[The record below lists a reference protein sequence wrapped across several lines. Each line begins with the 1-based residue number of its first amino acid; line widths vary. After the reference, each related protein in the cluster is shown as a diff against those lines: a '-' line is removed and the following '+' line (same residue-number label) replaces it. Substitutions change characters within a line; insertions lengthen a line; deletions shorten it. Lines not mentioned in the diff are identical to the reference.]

1 MKVIKKT
8 TDVLTNISTENE
20 QKFKIDS
27 DDSFLFDVLFEKMYS
42 NPLRT
47 ACQEYLCNARDTMRA
62 CGKEKTPVEVIINTR
77 DSYFVVKDRGEGITE
92 DRMNEIFLWVGRS
105 TKRESNKY
113 TGSYGLGGKLAF
125 ALASSFLIN
134 TNVNGFHYEYCAYVN
149 AESQRALTLLSK
161 RELNP
166 DEENGTEI
174 RIPVRSDQIN
184 QVEPYVREI
193 AQWWNPTVV
202 ILGRP
207 VIPHIKPLFSGN
219 GWVILDP
226 KDLNRMDRKPLCICD
241 GIPFYGNIPSSYDI
255 HVPYSVIPVFKTGEI
270 QLPANREN
278 VHWCDLT
285 VNGFKEKIAN
295 FYKEYKV
302 HLEKDLNGLNNWH
315 EKLLYLHNVVDIFKD
330 EKILKDLSYKN
341 PIKFK
346 TPDFYSDKTTN
357 LHSFEYVPYYSKETT
372 RVSYEI
378 HSIVLA
384 NSYYDYV
391 QMSRSNKQNLANDLK
406 SGKAYVIFND
416 LVDATA
422 QEMVENLKDF
432 EKRWTTYLARLEDYN
447 QKKRKSR
454 PSKPQNKEITPSAG
468 VATKEL
474 REKLFEYIKQGK
486 LEGRAIY
493 IVSAPHDDIPVNYD
507 AKLSDVKNIVL
518 KKDVKPKAEKPS
530 VPKTLECFRGY
541 YRSESIDSLNNY
553 VLLKFQTK
561 KELLRAKADRSR
573 DFNKVLNTL
582 EGLDI
587 KLAMI
592 TELEFAK
599 IAKYEKAHNVKINA
613 MDFEDF
619 IVEFLKQ
626 NPGLKPS
633 NVDDYNSFLQ
643 FNLSDNLRKILLDN
657 AKTDIAQRVEKLKPV
672 SHAKEL
678 VWNNKKI
685 PYNDHTSLL
694 NHLTSL
700 RVYSTNLNN
709 VLANLSPMEYNVSK
723 AQREIEAI
731 KQVYPLL
738 NHCTITE
745 KNKKDFVHYI
755 QLINKS

>member
-1 MKVIKKT
+1 MKLLYEKQE
-8 TDVLTNISTENE
+8 VLTNMDQSDV
-20 QKFKIDS
+20 QHFKIDP
-27 DDSFLFDVLFEKMYS
+27 DDPFIFSVLRKSMYS

-47 ACQEYLCNARDTMRA
+47 AIQEYLSNSRDSHRETNR
-62 CGKEKTPVEVIINTR
+62 TNIPVEVIINTR
-77 DSYFVVKDRGEGITE
+77 DSYFVVKDHGPGISE
-92 DRMNEIFLWVGRS
+92 DRMSNVFLWYGRS
-105 TKRESNKY
+105 TKRDDNRQV
-113 TGSYGLGGKLAF
+113 GGFGLGAKLGL
-125 ALASSFLIN
+125 ALSDSFLV
-134 TNVNGFHYEYCAYVN
+134 TTRVDGFQYEYCIYIDQT
-149 AESQRALTLLSK
+149 SKGALKLLNK
-161 RELNP
+161 RPLTN
-166 DEENGTEI
+166 DEKTGTEI
-174 RIPVRSDQIN
+174 RVPVPAAQIH
-184 QVEPYVREI
+184 QVENYVRDV
-193 AQWWNPTVV
+193 AQWWNPTVT

-207 VIPHIKPLFSGN
+207 VIPHVKPIFSGN

-241 GIPFYGNIPSSYDI
+241 GIPFYGNIPSSYNI
-255 HVPYSVIPVFKTGEI
+255 NVPYSVIPVFKTGEI

-302 HLEKDLNGLNNWH
+302 HLEKDLNGLNSWH

-357 LHSFEYVPYYSKETT
+357 LHSFEYVPYYSKETA

-391 QMSRSNKQNLANDLK
+391 QISRSNKQNLANDLK

-454 PSKPQNKEITPSAG
+454 PSKPNYKEITPSAG
-468 VATKEL
+468 VATKEI
-474 REKLFEYIKQGK
+474 REKLYEYIKQGK
-486 LEGRAIY
+486 LEGRAVY
-493 IVSAPHDDIPVNYD
+493 IVSAPHDDIPVDYN
-507 AKLSDVKNIVL
+507 ANLSDVKNIVL

-530 VPKTLECFRGY
+530 VPKTVECYRGY
-541 YRSESIDSLNNY
+541 YRSENIESLNNF
-553 VLLKFQTK
+553 VFIKFQTK
-561 KELLRAKADRSR
+561 KELLRARSEKSK
-573 DFNKVLNTL
+573 DFNKALNIL
-582 EGLDI
+582 IGLDLQ
-587 KLAMI
+587 LAMI

-599 IAKYEKAHNVKINA
+599 ITKYEKANNVKITA
-613 MDFEDF
+613 MDFDNF

-633 NVDDYNSFLQ
+633 NVDDYNSFLE
-643 FNLSDNLRKILLDN
+643 FNLSARLRKILIEN
-657 AKTDIAQRVEKLKPV
+657 AKTDIVQRIEKLKPV
-672 SHAKEL
+672 SAAKEL

-685 PYNDHTSLL
+685 PYSDHTSLL
-694 NHLTSL
+694 NCLTGL

-709 VLANLSPMEYNVSK
+709 ALANLSPIEYNVSK
-723 AQREIEAI
+723 AQREIESI

-738 NHCTITE
+738 NHCTITD
-745 KNKKDFVHYI
+745 KNKNDFVHYI